1 MRGRR
6 SGNYGN
12 FAAGGCAGCC
22 SCCSISVGIFFL
34 IPGIVFLVLST
45 SDHISNESTKSFE
58 SVQGF
63 GSFGNSKSHDS
74 PFDDVEED
82 MQK

>member
-6 SGNYGN
+6 SGNFGN

-34 IPGIVFLVLST
+34 IPGIILLALST
-45 SDHISNESTKSFE
+45 SDNFSNESEKSF
-58 SVQGF
+58 
-63 GSFGNSKSHDS
+63 GSSYFSHDTNFKNFDH

-82 MQK
+82 MQR

>member
-45 SDHISNESTKSFE
+45 SDHISHESTKS
-58 SVQGF
+58 F
-63 GSFGNSKSHDS
+63 GSFGNSKSYDS

-82 MQK
+82 MQR

>member
-6 SGNYGN
+6 SGNFGN

-34 IPGIVFLVLST
+34 IPGIVFLALST
-45 SDHISNESTKSFE
+45 SDHFSNESEKSFG
-58 SVQGF
+58 SVAGYGF
-63 GSFGNSKSHDS
+63 VTNSKSNDN

-82 MQK
+82 MKR